1 MLEQKSGRT
10 HIKPFRSETIP
21 GIISLFLKNFSIVNM
36 VYLIIKHTLYLIK
49 EKFHLVFWLQFHTCK
64 IKQGIL
70 SLRRTVSICP
80 ILDRHQLIA
89 TKKLHKTVFTLL
101 YLIKPFNQPHTD
113 WWEVSPSKT
122 IAATVYWVEAMCQ
135 VPCHGIYRH
144 YTISFH
150 HDHLLTKQILIWS
163 PLPRW
168 GSQGFKGLKSVAQ
181 HHTAS

>member
-1 MLEQKSGRT
+1 MLEQKSGRI
-10 HIKPFRSETIP
+10 HIKPFRSEAIP

-101 YLIKPFNQPHTD
+101 YLIKPFNQPHNWLMRSLTFKNNSCYCLLGRSH
-113 WWEVSPSKT
+113 VSGPMPWNLQALHYLIPSWPPSYKADST
-122 IAATVYWVEAMCQ
+122 M
-135 VPCHGIYRH
+135 
-144 YTISFH
+144 IS
-150 HDHLLTKQILIWS
+150 T
-163 PLPRW
+163 
-168 GSQGFKGLKSVAQ
+168 SQMG
-181 HHTAS
+181 